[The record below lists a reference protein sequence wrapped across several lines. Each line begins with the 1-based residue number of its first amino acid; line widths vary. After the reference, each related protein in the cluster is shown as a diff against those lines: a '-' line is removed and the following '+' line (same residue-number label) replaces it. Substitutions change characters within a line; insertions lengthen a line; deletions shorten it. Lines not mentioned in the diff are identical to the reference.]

1 MTISTVK
8 LNDYGPSKILIVN
21 GSVGLA
27 LNATDLLI
35 AKGHHGL
42 LQETHFKIIF
52 LTDHNCT
59 KATHLRNH
67 NCTRNLSSV
76 VSSSPYVFQS
86 NRLDK
91 SSQRHTEQSRFRHIN
106 SNPTQLPPK
115 YSRGL
120 IYTKIT
126 WHRRSHKKRYAAR
139 YLVRSTNCTG
149 IVRQTNKCSE

>member
-59 KATHLRNH
+59 KATHLR
-67 NCTRNLSSV
+67 
-76 VSSSPYVFQS
+76 
-86 NRLDK
+86 
-91 SSQRHTEQSRFRHIN
+91 
-106 SNPTQLPPK
+106 
-115 YSRGL
+115 
-120 IYTKIT
+120 
-126 WHRRSHKKRYAAR
+126 
-139 YLVRSTNCTG
+139 
-149 IVRQTNKCSE
+149 